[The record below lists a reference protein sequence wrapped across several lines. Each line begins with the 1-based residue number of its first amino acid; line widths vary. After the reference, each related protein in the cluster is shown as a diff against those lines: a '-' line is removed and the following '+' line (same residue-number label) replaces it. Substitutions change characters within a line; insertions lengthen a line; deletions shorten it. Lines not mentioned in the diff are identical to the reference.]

1 VIPAGT
7 EGGAD
12 GSGGG
17 QGTTG
22 GREEGEAGG
31 FYPICERLKTC
42 RQFVS
47 HIYLRTF

>member
-1 VIPAGT
+1 MEVGDWWAGQGLVIPAGT

-31 FYPICERLKTC
+31 FFKCLGSI
-42 RQFVS
+42 
-47 HIYLRTF
+47 